1 MLPCNYSVGW
11 CLSKVDNDSK
21 MYAMYGSQNE
31 KMKNW
36 ETKSEGYT
44 SEKKGVADEIAAYTG
59 ENA

>member
-1 MLPCNYSVGW
+1 MGW

-21 MYAMYGSQNE
+21 MYAMFGSQNE

-36 ETKSEGYT
+36 QTKSEGYT
-44 SEKKGVADEIAAYTG
+44 SEEKGVAEQIAAYTA

>member
-1 MLPCNYSVGW
+1 
-11 CLSKVDNDSK
+11 
-21 MYAMYGSQNE
+21 MYGSQNE

-44 SEKKGVADEIAAYTG
+44 SEEKGRGGARYAAYTA